1 MGTVQRDGGEGRRA
15 WGMSLG
21 QEQDRQSAG
30 REGGKGEPDFLQLQS
45 GF

>member
-1 MGTVQRDGGEGRRA
+1 MQRGGAEGRRA

-30 REGGKGEPDFLQLQS
+30 REGGKEKPDFLQLQS